1 MSVAP
6 APGPPA
12 EPEPGSAPE
21 REPEPGLAP
30 AVRRL
35 LRHET
40 LLVLGVSLLAS
51 AIWAL
56 LRIIER
62 VTRVETLAEQTAALN
77 VSRTPDRPWLDL
89 AYQLVGIGLA
99 LVPVLLAVHLLN
111 RRPGDGLRLIG
122 MDFRRPRFDAATGIA
137 LAALIGVPGV
147 ALYVLALHLGVSA
160 AIAPAN
166 LAAVWW
172 AVPVLI
178 LAAAENALVEEVV
191 GVGYL
196 LTRLREL
203 RWSAPA
209 VVATHALLRGSYH
222 LYQGFG
228 GFLGNAV
235 MGVGFALFFL
245 RFRRVMPLVIAHTLL
260 DVVAFVGYGLF
271 RDELDSALE
280 WTLDAL
286 PG

>member
-1 MSVAP
+1 M
-6 APGPPA
+6 PPA
-12 EPEPGSAPE
+12 E
-21 REPEPGLAP
+21 
-30 AVRRL
+30 RRL
-35 LRHET
+35 LRNET
-40 LLVLGVSLLAS
+40 LLVLGVSLAAS

-56 LRIIER
+56 LRIIDR
-62 VTRVETLAEQTAALN
+62 LTRVETLAEQTAALN

-89 AYQLVGIGLA
+89 AYQLAGIGLA

-111 RRPGDGLRLIG
+111 RRPGHGLRLIG
-122 MDFRRPRFDAATGIA
+122 ADLGRPRFDAATGVA
-137 LAALIGVPGV
+137 LTALIGVPGV
-147 ALYVLALHLGVSA
+147 ALYVLARHLGISATVS
-160 AIAPAN
+160 PAN

-178 LAAAENALVEEVV
+178 LAAAQNALLEEVV

-203 RWSAPA
+203 RWPVAAA
-209 VVATHALLRGSYH
+209 VGVHALLRGSYH

-235 MGVGFALFFL
+235 MGVVFALFFL

-271 RDELDSALE
+271 KDELDSALE